1 LPGTTKIYSG
11 LEPTSLWIQLHQ
23 QRPIRLFQ
31 PWIMATCSQFFAPLK
46 QIDASYPQ
54 GIFQNRLAPGFSM
67 ARHPVLA

>member
-1 LPGTTKIYSG
+1 MDSITPTTADPAVPALDNG
-11 LEPTSLWIQLHQ
+11 A
-23 QRPIRLFQ
+23 R
-31 PWIMATCSQFFAPLK
+31 SQFFAPLK